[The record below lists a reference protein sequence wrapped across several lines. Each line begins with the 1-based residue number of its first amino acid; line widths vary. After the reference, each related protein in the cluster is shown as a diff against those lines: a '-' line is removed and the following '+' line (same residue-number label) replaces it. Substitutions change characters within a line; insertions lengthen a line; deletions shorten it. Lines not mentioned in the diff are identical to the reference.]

1 MGTLIFFMA
10 AAGLLTGGAM
20 CAVHSSHGSRQG
32 WLVAVAKAAA
42 AAGCLWNSLQQ
53 MRKL

>member
-20 CAVHSSHGSRQG
+20 GAVQRSRGSRKG
-32 WLVAVAKAAA
+32 WLVAVAMAAA
-42 AAGCLWNSLQQ
+42 AAGFLWASLVQ